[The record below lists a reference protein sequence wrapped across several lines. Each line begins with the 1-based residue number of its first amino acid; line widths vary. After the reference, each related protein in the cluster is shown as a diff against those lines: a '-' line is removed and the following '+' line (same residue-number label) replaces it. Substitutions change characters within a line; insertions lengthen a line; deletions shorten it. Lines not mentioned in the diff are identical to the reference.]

1 MRKHLLLLFILSLL
15 MPCALANAEAAA
27 QIEPTQSP
35 AEFWVEQI
43 EQRDREIDARDIEL
57 FEKILADLAQYE
69 GMGEKEAAALVAPN
83 YGTTGEEVT
92 AFMDW
97 VEKTEEEKGEEIE
110 GEMVWVPTN
119 GGRKHHKSE
128 TCSGMDN
135 PILVSKEEALKMD
148 FDACK
153 KCWN

>member
-1 MRKHLLLLFILSLL
+1 MKKWMLLFLVLSLL

-27 QIEPTQSP
+27 QIEPTPTATP
-35 AEFWVEQI
+35 AWVEQI
-43 EQRDREIDARDIEL
+43 EQRDREIDVQDIDL
-57 FEKILADLAQYE
+57 FQKILTDLSQYE

-83 YGTTGEEVT
+83 YGTTGEEIT

-97 VEKTEEEKGEEIE
+97 VEKTEEDKGEEIE
-110 GEMVWVPTN
+110 GDMVWVPTN
-119 GGRKHHKSE
+119 GGTKHHKSE

-153 KCWN
+153 KCWK